1 MLDRFFELFVIV
13 LVIFFITLLLMEKV
27 SYIYNINEKYQIIY
41 NQFMHGRVLIKEIT
55 EQYTDNICNLTS
67 NNFNPNI
74 MDNLAGFPYEI
85 IYENLSNTS
94 QKYIFSNDN
103 ITNMQNNYI
112 EFNRVCYYNGSL
124 YLVSVLVQWDLLVY
138 QYLLN

>member
-41 NQFMHGRVLIKEIT
+41 NQFMDGRVLIKEIT

-124 YLVSVLVQWDLLVY
+124 YLVSVLVQ
-138 QYLLN
+138 

>member
-13 LVIFFITLLLMEKV
+13 VVIFFITLLLMEKV

-41 NQFMHGRVLIKEIT
+41 NQFMDGRVLIKEVT
-55 EQYTDNICNLTS
+55 EQYANNICNLTS
-67 NNFNPNI
+67 NNFNPSI
-74 MDNLAGFPYEI
+74 MDNLANFPYEI
-85 IYENLSNTS
+85 IYENLSNIS

-112 EFNRVCYYNGSL
+112 EFNRVCYYDGSL
-124 YLVSVLVQWDLLVY
+124 FLVRVLVQ
-138 QYLLN
+138 

>member
-41 NQFMHGRVLIKEIT
+41 NQFMNGRVLIKEIT
-55 EQYTDNICNLTS
+55 EQYTSDICNLTS
-67 NNFNPNI
+67 NNFDPNI

-85 IYENLSNTS
+85 IYENLSNAS
-94 QKYIFSNDN
+94 QEYIFSNDN
-103 ITNMQNNYI
+103 ITNMQNYI
-112 EFNRVCYYNGSL
+112 EFNRVCYYDGSL
-124 YLVSVLVQWDLLVY
+124 FLVSVLVQ
-138 QYLLN
+138 

>member
-41 NQFMHGRVLIKEIT
+41 NQFMDGRVLIKEIT
-55 EQYTDNICNLTS
+55 EQYTNNICNLTS
-67 NNFNPNI
+67 NNFDPSI
-74 MDNLAGFPYEI
+74 MDNLASFPYEI
-85 IYENLSNTS
+85 IYENLNNIN
-94 QKYIFSNDN
+94 QEYIFSNDN

-112 EFNRVCYYNGSL
+112 EFNRVCYYDGSL
-124 YLVSVLVQWDLLVY
+124 FLVSVLVQ
-138 QYLLN
+138 

>member
-41 NQFMHGRVLIKEIT
+41 NQFMDGRVLIKEIT
-55 EQYTDNICNLTS
+55 EQYTNNICNLTS
-67 NNFNPNI
+67 NNFDPSI
-74 MDNLAGFPYEI
+74 MDNLADFPYEI

-124 YLVSVLVQWDLLVY
+124 FLVSVLVQ
-138 QYLLN
+138 

>member
-41 NQFMHGRVLIKEIT
+41 NQFMNGRVLIKEIT
-55 EQYTDNICNLTS
+55 EQYTSDICNLTS
-67 NNFNPNI
+67 NNFDPNI

-85 IYENLSNTS
+85 IYKNLSNTS
-94 QKYIFSNDN
+94 QEYIFSNDN
-103 ITNMQNNYI
+103 ITNMQNYI
-112 EFNRVCYYNGSL
+112 EFNRVCYYDGSL
-124 YLVSVLVQWDLLVY
+124 FLVSVLVQ
-138 QYLLN
+138 

>member
-41 NQFMHGRVLIKEIT
+41 NQFMDGRVLIKEIT
-55 EQYTDNICNLTS
+55 EQYTNNICNLTS
-67 NNFNPNI
+67 SNFDPSI
-74 MDNLAGFPYEI
+74 MDNLASFPYEI

-94 QKYIFSNDN
+94 QEYIFSNDN

-112 EFNRVCYYNGSL
+112 EFNRVCYYDGSL
-124 YLVSVLVQWDLLVY
+124 FLVSVLVQ
-138 QYLLN
+138 

>member
-41 NQFMHGRVLIKEIT
+41 NQFMDGRVLIKKIT
-55 EQYTDNICNLTS
+55 EQYTNNICNLTS
-67 NNFNPNI
+67 NNFDPSI
-74 MDNLAGFPYEI
+74 MDNLANFPYEI
-85 IYENLSNTS
+85 IYENLSNIS
-94 QKYIFSNDN
+94 QEYIFSNDN

-112 EFNRVCYYNGSL
+112 EFNRVCYYDGSL
-124 YLVSVLVQWDLLVY
+124 FLVRVLVQ
-138 QYLLN
+138 

>member
-27 SYIYNINEKYQIIY
+27 SYVYNINEKYQIIY
-41 NQFMHGRVLIKEIT
+41 NQFMNGRVLIKEIT
-55 EQYTDNICNLTS
+55 EQYTSDICNLTS
-67 NNFNPNI
+67 NNFDPNI

-85 IYENLSNTS
+85 IYENLSNNS
-94 QKYIFSNDN
+94 QEYIFSNDN

-112 EFNRVCYYNGSL
+112 EFNRVCYYDGSL
-124 YLVSVLVQWDLLVY
+124 FLVSVLVQ
-138 QYLLN
+138 

>member
-55 EQYTDNICNLTS
+55 EQYTNNICNLTS
-67 NNFNPNI
+67 DNFNPSI
-74 MDNLAGFPYEI
+74 MDNLASFPYEI
-85 IYENLSNTS
+85 IYKNLSNIS
-94 QKYIFSNDN
+94 QEYIFSNDN
-103 ITNMQNNYI
+103 ITNMQSYI
-112 EFNRVCYYNGSL
+112 EFNRVCYYDGSL
-124 YLVSVLVQWDLLVY
+124 FLVSVLVQ
-138 QYLLN
+138 

>member
-41 NQFMHGRVLIKEIT
+41 NQFMDGRVLIKEIT
-55 EQYTDNICNLTS
+55 EQYTDNICNLTL

-74 MDNLAGFPYEI
+74 MDNLANFPYEI

-112 EFNRVCYYNGSL
+112 EFNRVCYYDGSL
-124 YLVSVLVQWDLLVY
+124 FLVSVLVQ
-138 QYLLN
+138 

>member
-1 MLDRFFELFVIV
+1 
-13 LVIFFITLLLMEKV
+13 MEKV

-41 NQFMHGRVLIKEIT
+41 NQFMDGRVLIKEIT

-74 MDNLAGFPYEI
+74 MDNLASFPYEI

-112 EFNRVCYYNGSL
+112 EFNRVCYYDGSL
-124 YLVSVLVQWDLLVY
+124 FLVRVLVQ
-138 QYLLN
+138 

>member
-41 NQFMHGRVLIKEIT
+41 NQFMNGRVLIKEIT
-55 EQYTDNICNLTS
+55 EQYTSDICNLTS
-67 NNFNPNI
+67 NNFDPNI

-85 IYENLSNTS
+85 IYENLSNNS
-94 QKYIFSNDN
+94 QEYIFSNDN

-112 EFNRVCYYNGSL
+112 EFNRVCYYDGSL
-124 YLVSVLVQWDLLVY
+124 FLVSVLVQ
-138 QYLLN
+138 

>member
-41 NQFMHGRVLIKEIT
+41 NQFMDGRVLIKEIT
-55 EQYTDNICNLTS
+55 EQYTNNICNLTS
-67 NNFNPNI
+67 NNFDPSI
-74 MDNLAGFPYEI
+74 MDNLASFPYEI

-94 QKYIFSNDN
+94 QEYIFSNDN

-112 EFNRVCYYNGSL
+112 EFNRVCYYDGSL
-124 YLVSVLVQWDLLVY
+124 FLVSVLVQ
-138 QYLLN
+138 

>member
-74 MDNLAGFPYEI
+74 MDNLANFPYEI

-103 ITNMQNNYI
+103 ITNMQNYI
-112 EFNRVCYYNGSL
+112 EFNRVCYYDGSL
-124 YLVSVLVQWDLLVY
+124 FLVRVLVQ
-138 QYLLN
+138 

>member
-13 LVIFFITLLLMEKV
+13 VVIFFITLLLMEKV

-55 EQYTDNICNLTS
+55 EQYTNNICNLTS
-67 NNFNPNI
+67 SNFNPSI
-74 MDNLAGFPYEI
+74 MDNLASFPYEI
-85 IYENLSNTS
+85 IYKNLSNIS
-94 QKYIFSNDN
+94 QIYIFSNDN
-103 ITNMQNNYI
+103 ITNMQNYI

-124 YLVSVLVQWDLLVY
+124 FLVSVLVQ
-138 QYLLN
+138 

>member
-41 NQFMHGRVLIKEIT
+41 NQFMDGRVLIKEIT

-67 NNFNPNI
+67 NNFNQSI

-124 YLVSVLVQWDLLVY
+124 FLVSVLVQ
-138 QYLLN
+138 

>member
-41 NQFMHGRVLIKEIT
+41 NQFMNGRVLIKEIT
-55 EQYTDNICNLTS
+55 EQYTSDICNLTS
-67 NNFNPNI
+67 NNFDPNI

-85 IYENLSNTS
+85 IYKNLSNIS
-94 QKYIFSNDN
+94 QEYIFSNDN

-112 EFNRVCYYNGSL
+112 EFNRVCYYDGSL
-124 YLVSVLVQWDLLVY
+124 FLVSVLVQ
-138 QYLLN
+138 

>member
-41 NQFMHGRVLIKEIT
+41 NQFMNGRVLIKEIT
-55 EQYTDNICNLTS
+55 EQYTSNICNLIS

-74 MDNLAGFPYEI
+74 MDNLASFPYEI
-85 IYENLSNTS
+85 IYENLSNIS
-94 QKYIFSNDN
+94 QEYIFSNDN

-124 YLVSVLVQWDLLVY
+124 FLVSVLVQ
-138 QYLLN
+138 

>member
-41 NQFMHGRVLIKEIT
+41 NQFMNGRVLIKEIT
-55 EQYTDNICNLTS
+55 EQYTNNICNLTS
-67 NNFNPNI
+67 NNFDPNI

-85 IYENLSNTS
+85 IYKNLSNTS
-94 QKYIFSNDN
+94 QEYIFSNDN
-103 ITNMQNNYI
+103 ITNMQNYI
-112 EFNRVCYYNGSL
+112 EFNRVCYYDGSL
-124 YLVSVLVQWDLLVY
+124 FLVSVLVQ
-138 QYLLN
+138 

>member
-41 NQFMHGRVLIKEIT
+41 NQFMNGRVLIKEIT
-55 EQYTDNICNLTS
+55 EQYTNNICNLTS
-67 NNFNPNI
+67 NNFDQNI
-74 MDNLAGFPYEI
+74 MDNLANFPYEI
-85 IYENLSNTS
+85 IYKNLSNTS
-94 QKYIFSNDN
+94 QEYIFSNDN
-103 ITNMQNNYI
+103 ITNMQNYI

-124 YLVSVLVQWDLLVY
+124 FLVSVLVQ
-138 QYLLN
+138 